1 MKRLTLL
8 AGVLVAIGVPA
19 AVGGGGAPTAR
30 VPGQPIPWPAG
41 LPVYDHVVIVVEEN
55 KDYDQIVGSADA
67 PFINRLRGEGANFT
81 QMFGEEHHS
90 QGNYFWLFSGDNHG
104 VGFRD
109 GVPHHPFTA
118 PNLGT
123 ALIGK
128 GLTFKGYSESLPAI
142 GSTVVYGPPGA
153 QGKDRVYA
161 RKHAPWVSFKNL
173 PSGTT
178 AEQSSNLTFD
188 EFPRDAAGF
197 AALPTVAF
205 VIPNLKHDMHDSDDG
220 LTEEQALKQMIQR
233 GDTWAETNLEA
244 YYAWAREHNS
254 LLILTFDEN
263 YDKEELIGLTDPFA
277 AADTRAG
284 KDLQNRV
291 CTVFAGARI
300 KHGDYAEGK
309 GITHVNILR
318 TLEAMYGLPRSGAQQ
333 PNAARGGIADD
344 YLITD
349 VFEKSN

>member
-1 MKRLTLL
+1 VNRFNLV

-19 AVGGGGAPTAR
+19 AIGGGGAPTERAP
-30 VPGQPIPWPAG
+30 VQPISWPTG
-41 LPVYDHVVIVVEEN
+41 LPVYDHIVIVVEEN
-55 KDYDQIVGSADA
+55 KDYDQVVGSPDA

-109 GVPHHPFTA
+109 GVPHYQFTA
-118 PNLGT
+118 PNLGS

-128 GLTFKGYSESLPAI
+128 GLSFKGYSESLPAI
-142 GSTVVYGPPGA
+142 GSTVVYGPLGA
-153 QGKDRVYA
+153 QGKNRLYA
-161 RKHAPWVSFKNL
+161 RKHVPWVSFKNL
-173 PSGTT
+173 PHGTT
-178 AEQSSNLTFD
+178 AEKSCNLTFAA
-188 EFPRDAAGF
+188 FPKDAAGF

-205 VIPNLKHDMHDSDDG
+205 VIPNLKNDMHDSDDG
-220 LTEEQALKQMIQR
+220 LTEEDGLRQTIRQ
-233 GDTWAETNLEA
+233 GDKWAETNLGA
-244 YYAWAREHNS
+244 YYAWAKGHNS

-263 YDKEELIGLTDPFA
+263 YDKEDLIGLTDPFA

-291 CTVFAGARI
+291 CTIFAGARI
-300 KHGDYAEGK
+300 KPGDYAEGK
-309 GITHVNILR
+309 GITHVNVLR

-333 PNAARGGIADD
+333 PNAAKGGIADA
-344 YLITD
+344 YIITD
-349 VFEKSN
+349 VFEKSK